1 MGHIGAAYSYGNLSL
16 FEQEFEK
23 LVWSIIKIRSCI
35 ANIIISS
42 MRFFKSTSLLCPPS
56 SGAVSVGAAVAA
68 LTQAV

>member
-1 MGHIGAAYSYGNLSL
+1 MRHIGAAYSYGNLCL
-16 FEQEFEK
+16 MEQEFEK
-23 LVWSIIKIRSCI
+23 LWSIIKIRSCI